1 MEFYPLYSALADL
14 YDIHGISLNKDEF
27 ETYAYKAL
35 ERIGNFYG
43 ETVVELL
50 PIVNGYLDLPAECE
64 YVEQVSK
71 RNEDYRMT
79 DNIYRENYNNQI
91 IENYIE
97 ARKVDSNRI
106 LYQSGELVDFE
117 YVSPTKLHF
126 KIVDQDVYVMY
137 RKRMADENGL
147 PFITRKEIDAISA
160 FCMYIT
166 NYKKINATK
175 DRTLIEILPLYK
187 QEWLKKCENAR
198 TPEYLNQND
207 IDYLSN
213 VIHSWDRKQFNVTS
227 KMPR

>member
-126 KIVDQDVYVMY
+126 KIVD
-137 RKRMADENGL
+137 
-147 PFITRKEIDAISA
+147 
-160 FCMYIT
+160 
-166 NYKKINATK
+166 
-175 DRTLIEILPLYK
+175 
-187 QEWLKKCENAR
+187 
-198 TPEYLNQND
+198 
-207 IDYLSN
+207 
-213 VIHSWDRKQFNVTS
+213 
-227 KMPR
+227 